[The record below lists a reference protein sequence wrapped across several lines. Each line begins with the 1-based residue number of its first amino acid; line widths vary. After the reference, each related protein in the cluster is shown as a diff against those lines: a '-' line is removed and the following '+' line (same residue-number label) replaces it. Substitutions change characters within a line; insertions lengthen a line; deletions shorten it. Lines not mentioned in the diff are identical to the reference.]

1 MKKICVYLALFI
13 TVLFFIF
20 PFIGIILE
28 SSSIEKWD
36 YLLHSNKNF
45 KAVYNSAIISLMA
58 VAINIVFGTPVAA
71 ALGKYEFTGKKI
83 VELLV
88 FLPLVI
94 PSFVTTMGIQ
104 VLFIKL
110 GLIDTIL
117 GVGLIHGV
125 ATFPY
130 YIRSI
135 KAGYS
140 VINRNYEKMG
150 KVMGA
155 TPLKI
160 FFKINFPMLLPAF
173 IAGVSLVVIVSFAQY
188 LTTLII
194 GGGQILTI
202 PILMF
207 PYISGGDLKVGA
219 GYSIL
224 YILVNLIMLIFLEM
238 AVEKL
243 VKKKNYIEDKG
254 GESVSN

>member
-1 MKKICVYLALFI
+1 MKKIGVYLTIFI
-13 TVLFFIF
+13 TILFFIF
-20 PFIGIILE
+20 PFIGIIIE
-28 SSSIEKWD
+28 SSNIEKWD
-36 YLLHSNKNF
+36 YILHSSKTF
-45 KAVYNSAIISLMA
+45 KAVYNSALISLMA
-58 VAINIVFGTPVAA
+58 IAINIVFGTPVAA
-71 ALGKYEFTGKKI
+71 ALGKYEFPGKKI

-88 FLPLVI
+88 FLPLII

-104 VLFIKL
+104 FLFIKL

-135 KAGYS
+135 KAGYR

-155 TPLKI
+155 TPLEI

-194 GGGQILTI
+194 GGGHILTI

-207 PYISGGDLKVGA
+207 PYISGGDLRVGA

-224 YILVNLIMLIFLEM
+224 YILINLALLIFLEM
-238 AVEKL
+238 AIEKL
-243 VKKKNYIEDKG
+243 VKEKNYIENKE
-254 GESVSN
+254 GEGVRS